1 MRSKYPIIKFLWWYV
16 KVLFTLV
23 FLPVLAII
31 AKINKTINDN
41 LEKLGNLILDIII
54 FSVTILSPYALLKN
68 VFFYFFYLKYIYI
81 YLMFTLSLIN
91 TIINMFNYQTFCL
104 IAFVG
109 SFLIN
114 LAITVILFLMFTVF
128 AATVTLNERKLLS
141 LVQRRVGPDHVG
153 YKGRLQ
159 YIADAIKLIL
169 KHIFIINNNTTNRLF
184 FLLIPALLLIIGY
197 LSWVNLLWSWNLT
210 LIEIENNLLL
220 MNILSGI
227 FTYLMVL
234 VGYVSNNKYSIYSS
248 NRVLLVTV
256 NLEIYLSFFILFIL
270 LYSQSFSF
278 EFAVMKQMQ
287 IKWAAWCFLVILPF
301 FLLVFLLETGRIPF
315 DYMEAES
322 ELIAGV
328 TIEYSGFYFAL
339 FYLNEYFHLITFSG
353 VYVTCLLG
361 GWV

>member
-1 MRSKYPIIKFLWWYV
+1 MFLMWGLEILFKIIYIPTKAFILMINELITTNL
-16 KVLFTLV
+16 KKIEELV
-23 FLPVLAII
+23 W
-31 AKINKTINDN
+31 
-41 LEKLGNLILDIII
+41 ESII
-54 FSVTILSPYALLKN
+54 FSAIILLPYILLKN
-68 VFFYFFYLKYIYI
+68 IFNYFFYLKYVYI
-81 YLMFTLSLIN
+81 ILTFTISIIA
-91 TIINMFNYQTFCL
+91 TIITMLNYQTFCL
-104 IAFVG
+104 IASIG
-109 SFLIN
+109 SFIIN
-114 LAITVILFLMFTVF
+114 LVITIILFLIFTIL

-141 LVQRRVGPDHVG
+141 LVQRRVGPDHIG

-159 YIADAIKLIL
+159 YIADALKLLL
-169 KHIFIINNNTTNRLF
+169 KHIFVINNNTTNRLF
-184 FLLIPALLLIIGY
+184 FLVIPALLLIVGY
-197 LSWVNLLWSWNLT
+197 LNWVNLLWSWNLA

-220 MNILSGI
+220 MNILSGV
-227 FTYLMVL
+227 FTYLAVF

-278 EFAVMKQMQ
+278 EFAVIKQMQ
-287 IKWAAWCFLVILPF
+287 IKWAMWCFLLILPF
-301 FLLVFLLETGRIPF
+301 FLIVFLLETGRIPY

-322 ELIAGV
+322 ELIAGI

-353 VYVTCLLG
+353 VYATCLFG